1 MAEEHALQDLVG
13 VALDQRLGDHLVL
26 ADGGVHVLLQVHR
39 EELEDEVQAVLLH
52 DHVLREQTCYQG
64 ISSNLQ
70 QFRQYSALQNLP
82 RKLKI

>member
-1 MAEEHALQDLVG
+1 MEDSPLVAEEHALQDLVG

-52 DHVLREQTCYQG
+52 DHVLQEHNASQ
-64 ISSNLQ
+64 SNG
-70 QFRQYSALQNLP
+70 FPNEMFVNT
-82 RKLKI
+82 